1 MSQVRVLP
9 PEPTKERFHMEDM
22 LSGIRFGIGWTLI
35 LFFLFQVKHMV
46 VDFFVQ
52 NRFPY
57 MWMNKGKIIHPGGWL
72 HAGGH
77 GVVSFGIFYLT
88 SPPTEWFGLA
98 ISLCAMEILAHFT
111 IDYLKV
117 GLTKMMDWKCNT
129 SPYFWDLLGVDQF
142 LHQLTYLFMI
152 LLWGLRLT

>member
-1 MSQVRVLP
+1 
-9 PEPTKERFHMEDM
+9 MEDM
-22 LSGIRFGIGWTLI
+22 IDGIEFGIWWSVI
-35 LFFLFQVKHMV
+35 IFFLFQVKHMV

-57 MWMNKGKIIHPGGWL
+57 MWLNKGKAFHPGGWL
-72 HAGGH
+72 HAGSH
-77 GVVSFGIFYLT
+77 GVASFGVFYLMY
-88 SPPTEWFGLA
+88 PPVAWVEMALY
-98 ISLCAMEILAHFT
+98 LCAIEILAHFT

-142 LHQLTYLFMI
+142 LHQATYVFMT
-152 LLWGLRLT
+152 LMWGLHMLRPLA